1 MVKPHPVS
9 LKERQATAAADKQT
23 LFGSQEKIT
32 APVTLENAM
41 ARALKYNM
49 DYRVKLMEEAMGQRQ
64 LDVANLDMLPKLAAS
79 AGYTARDKD
88 NASSSQNVATG
99 EQSLAPS
106 ISTEKQDRMAD
117 LSLSW
122 NVLDFGVS
130 YYTAQQQADRV
141 LILEQRKRRVGQQ
154 LVQQVREAWWQAAG
168 AQQLQGRIDTLLPRP
183 SPLDDARQVESL
195 KLRSEP

>member
-1 MVKPHPVS
+1 MPW
-9 LKERQATAAADKQT
+9 
-23 LFGSQEKIT
+23 
-32 APVTLENAM
+32 
-41 ARALKYNM
+41 RALKYNM

-122 NVLDFGVS
+122 NVLDL
-130 YYTAQQQADRV
+130 A
-141 LILEQRKRRVGQQ
+141 
-154 LVQQVREAWWQAAG
+154 
-168 AQQLQGRIDTLLPRP
+168 
-183 SPLDDARQVESL
+183 
-195 KLRSEP
+195 